1 MKTWIIASAV
11 IALLLVVG
19 IVAVQ
24 FGTADNS
31 AKSTVSATSSTGGGC
46 GCNKASTGGCGSCNG
61 ECTAEKNCG
70 LAGCGAANGGAC
82 TCGKK

>member
-31 AKSTVSATSSTGGGC
+31 QTISSSSGC
-46 GCNKASTGGCGSCNG
+46 GCNKASSSSCGSCNG

-70 LAGCGAANGGAC
+70 LASCGATSGGSC